1 MKINKNVAISDS
13 GLVFNPVNGES
24 FSVNPIGLEII
35 SQLKEGK
42 SKEEIKTIILERYS
56 VDSDTVEKDY
66 HEFISILEHH
76 SIVEDHAE
84 KKA

>member
-24 FSVNPIGLEII
+24 FSVNPIGVEII
-35 SQLKEGK
+35 CQLKEGR
-42 SKEEIKTIILERYS
+42 SAEEITKVILDRYAVDKDTFDKDLNDFIGILDHHNIIEGNGQ
-56 VDSDTVEKDY
+56 
-66 HEFISILEHH
+66 
-76 SIVEDHAE
+76 

>member
-1 MKINKNVAISDS
+1 MRINKNIAISDS

-24 FSVNPIGLEII
+24 FSINPIGVEII

-42 SKEEIKTIILERYS
+42 SLPDINKVILDRYAIDKDTFEKDLQDFIGILGHHTIIEGH
-56 VDSDTVEKDY
+56 D
-66 HEFISILEHH
+66 
-76 SIVEDHAE
+76 E

>member
-24 FSVNPIGLEII
+24 FSVNPIGVEII
-35 SQLKEGK
+35 NQMKEGR
-42 SKEEIKTIILERYS
+42 SRDEIAAGITERYS
-56 VDSDTVEKDY
+56 VDSDTFEKD
-66 HEFISILEHH
+66 FNDFLTILTHH
-76 SIVEDHAE
+76 SIIEGHGE